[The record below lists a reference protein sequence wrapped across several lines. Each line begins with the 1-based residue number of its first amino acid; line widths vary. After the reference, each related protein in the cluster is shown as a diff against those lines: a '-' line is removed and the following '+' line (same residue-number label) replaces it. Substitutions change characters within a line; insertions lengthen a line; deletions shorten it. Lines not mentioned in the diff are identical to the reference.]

1 MFEDSLISGSASN
14 FNLSINPNTNNLT
27 NPLETSDLITLKPLD
42 KGISTVGNSPI
53 AIENYT
59 FNNSDRDNLFST
71 QKFFS
76 QTPQSVDNLTGQNL
90 KTTLVDPGNSLDSA
104 RNLDSLTNTTQ
115 IVSDSVDSDDLNDYY
130 RFNLSSTSDFKLN
143 LNELNANADVQLLDR
158 NGKSIQTAKKT
169 GTQAESIN
177 RRLNAGDY
185 SVRVY
190 VNGSSSTDYTLNL
203 SSTIVDN
210 SGNSLNQARDFGT
223 VNGSKSASDYV
234 GSSDTN
240 DYYRFSVNDISSL
253 SLKLNNLGANA
264 DIQLLDRDGNLLQ
277 ESSNTGNTAESL
289 NRTLDAGTYYVRV
302 LPNAEVNTNYS
313 FNLNAKIVDNAGN
326 TLKNARNIGTLS
338 GTKTFSDAVSSAD
351 INDYYR
357 FTLNNTHNFNLNL
370 SGLSANAD
378 VQLLD
383 TNGNVIQSSSN
394 TGSSNETLSTTLNSG
409 TYYVRI
415 YHNDTVR
422 ADYTLNLTANPIDL
436 AGNNLSEAR
445 NLGTLTETQTV
456 QDFVGS
462 VDTNDYYRLTLNNSS
477 NLSLTLNGMSANA
490 DVQLLDIN
498 GNVIQSST
506 KTGTTT
512 DSLSANLNGGNYF
525 VRVYA
530 NGSANTY
537 YTLGLTATSQVQTD
551 GAGNN
556 LSNAR
561 LVGTLDGTQ
570 TFKDA
575 VSTTDTDDYY
585 RFTLN
590 KNSDFS
596 LTLNGLSADAD
607 VQLLNSSG
615 TVVKTSQNGGTTSES
630 IAMNLDAGDYF
641 VRVYPFSSGNTNYNL
656 SLSATPV
663 IAPTPDSIT
672 ADWYG
677 QNLKDVEIRNLTQNL
692 ASDGLSRND
701 AIAILRNA
709 KDGNVISA
717 DELTDLRTIVANA
730 SGLNMQNPVRV
741 LTNKVVN
748 GNVANQKYQGQNL
761 GNLFAGSSDTQMENL
776 INKWFLGSD
785 RPTTSYTYQAVSG
798 SLFQNGISADDIKQ
812 GQVGDCYYL
821 ATLSSIALE
830 KPSYIQDM
838 FIDNGDNTFT
848 VRFFNSGVADYL
860 TVDRFLPTSG
870 GNLVYAS
877 QGRSA
882 TNTGN
887 ELWVALAEKAYAQL
901 AESGWSRGSGASNS
915 YSAIEGGWMD
925 DVMEQVT
932 GLGTSGSSIASM
944 TKQQLIDLANS
955 NKLLAAGFV
964 DGGGFGIVDAHAY
977 TITGYDSAKD
987 KFCLRNP
994 WGFNNNV
1001 SSADISGANVY
1012 LTWEQLMSLKAQV
1025 QWTTV

>member
-1 MFEDSLISGSASN
+1 MFDNSLITGSESN
-14 FNLSINPNTNNLT
+14 FNPSLDSNINNLNNT
-27 NPLETSDLITLKPLD
+27 LEASDLITPKPLD
-42 KGISTVGNSPI
+42 NGIYTVGNTPI

-59 FNNSDRDNLFST
+59 FSSGDRENLFST
-71 QKFFS
+71 Q
-76 QTPQSVDNLTGQNL
+76 TLQSVDNLTGQNL

-104 RNLDSLTNTTQ
+104 RNLDSLTNTSQ
-115 IVSDSVDSDDLNDYY
+115 VVSDSINSNDLDDYY
-130 RFNLSSTSDFKLN
+130 RFNLSSTSDLKLN
-143 LNELNANADVQLLDR
+143 LNGLNANADLQLLDR
-158 NGKSIQTAKKT
+158 NGKQIQTVKKT

-177 RRLNAGDY
+177 RKLNAGDY
-185 SVRVY
+185 YVRVY
-190 VNGSSSTDYTLNL
+190 GDSNSTDYTLNL

-210 SGNSLNQARDFGT
+210 SGNSLNNARDFGT
-223 VNGSKSASDYV
+223 VNGSKNASDYV
-234 GSSDTN
+234 GGSDTN

-253 SLKLNNLGANA
+253 NLKLNNLGANA
-264 DIQLLDRDGNLLQ
+264 DIQLLDRNGTLIQ
-277 ESSNTGNTAESL
+277 ESTSTGTTAESL
-289 NRTLDAGTYYVRV
+289 NRTLEAGTYYVRV

-313 FNLNAKIVDNAGN
+313 LNLNAKIIDNAGN

-338 GTKTFSDAVSSAD
+338 GTKSFSDGVSSAD
-351 INDYYR
+351 VDDYYR
-357 FTLNNTHNFNLNL
+357 FTLNNTNNFSLNL

-378 VQLLD
+378 IQLLD

-394 TGSSNETLSTTLNSG
+394 TSSSNETLSTTLNSG
-409 TYYVRI
+409 TYYVRV
-415 YHNDTVR
+415 YHKDTVR
-422 ADYTLNLTANPIDL
+422 TDYTLNLTANPVDL
-436 AGNNLSEAR
+436 AGNSLSEAR
-445 NLGTLTETQTV
+445 NLGTLTGTQTV

-490 DVQLLDIN
+490 DVQLLDTN
-498 GNVIQSST
+498 GNVIQSSL

-525 VRVYA
+525 VRVYP
-530 NGSANTY
+530 NGSANTN
-537 YTLGLTATSQVQTD
+537 YTLGLSATSQVQTD
-551 GAGNN
+551 GAGNT

-575 VSTTDTDDYY
+575 ISTTDTNDYY

-596 LTLNGLSADAD
+596 LTVNGLSGDAD

-630 IAMNLDAGDYF
+630 IAMNLNAGDYF
-641 VRVYPFSSGNTNYNL
+641 VRVYPFSSANTNYNL
-656 SLSATPV
+656 SLNATPV
-663 IAPTPDSIT
+663 ITPTPEAIT
-672 ADWYG
+672 ETWYS
-677 QNLKDVEIRNLTQNL
+677 QNLKDVEIRNLTQSL
-692 ASDGLSRND
+692 ASDGQLSRND
-701 AIAILRNA
+701 AIAILRDA
-709 KDGNVISA
+709 KDGAVINA

-730 SGLNMQNPVRV
+730 TGLNLQNHVRV
-741 LTNKVVN
+741 LANKVVN
-748 GNVANQKYQGQNL
+748 GNVANQKYQGQTL
-761 GNLFAGSSDTQMENL
+761 GNLYAGSSDTQMENL

-798 SLFQNGISADDIKQ
+798 SLYQNGVSVDDIKQ

-860 TVDRFLPTSG
+860 TVDRFLPTSN

-901 AESGWSRGSGASNS
+901 AESGWSRGSGATNS

-925 DVMEQVT
+925 TVMEQVT
-932 GLGTSGSSIASM
+932 GLGTSGNSITGM

-955 NKLLAAGFV
+955 NKLLTAGFIN
-964 DGGGFGIVDAHAY
+964 GAGYGIVDSHAY
-977 TITGYDSAKD
+977 TITSYDSAKG

-994 WGFNNNV
+994 WGFNNSV
-1001 SSADISGANVY
+1001 SGADISGANVY

>member
-1 MFEDSLISGSASN
+1 MFDNTLTTGSESN
-14 FNLSINPNTNNLT
+14 FNSSFDSNINNL
-27 NPLETSDLITLKPLD
+27 NNILEASDLITPKSLAN
-42 KGISTVGNSPI
+42 GIYTVGNTPI

-59 FNNSDRDNLFST
+59 FNSGDRENVFST
-71 QKFFS
+71 Q
-76 QTPQSVDNLTGQNL
+76 TLQSVDNLTGQDL

-104 RNLDSLTNTTQ
+104 RNLDSLTNTSQ
-115 IVSDSVDSDDLNDYY
+115 VVSDSINSNDLNDYY
-130 RFNLSSTSDFKLN
+130 RFNLSSTSDLKLN
-143 LNELNANADVQLLDR
+143 LNGLNSNADLQLLDR
-158 NGKSIQTAKKT
+158 NGKQIQTAKKT

-177 RRLNAGDY
+177 RKLNAGDY
-185 SVRVY
+185 YVRVY
-190 VNGSSSTDYTLNL
+190 ADSNSTDYTLNL

-210 SGNSLNQARDFGT
+210 SGNNLSNARDFGT
-223 VNGSKSASDYV
+223 VNGSKNASDYV
-234 GSSDTN
+234 GSSDPN

-253 SLKLNNLGANA
+253 NLRLNNLGANA
-264 DIQLLDRDGNLLQ
+264 DIQLLDRNGTLIQ
-277 ESSNTGNTAESL
+277 ESTSTGITAESL
-289 NRTLDAGTYYVRV
+289 NRTLEAGTYYVRV

-313 FNLNAKIVDNAGN
+313 LNLKAKIVDNAGN
-326 TLKNARNIGTLS
+326 TLNNARNIGTLS
-338 GTKTFSDAVSSAD
+338 GTKSFSDGVSSAD
-351 INDYYR
+351 VDDYYR
-357 FTLNNTHNFNLNL
+357 FTLNNTNNFSLNL

-378 VQLLD
+378 IQLLD
-383 TNGNVIQSSSN
+383 TNGNVIQRSSN
-394 TGSSNETLSTTLNSG
+394 ISNSNDTLSTTLNSG
-409 TYYVRI
+409 TYYVRV

-422 ADYTLNLTANPIDL
+422 TDYTLNLTANPIDL
-436 AGNNLSEAR
+436 AGNSLSEAR
-445 NLGTLTETQTV
+445 NLGTLTGTQTV

-462 VDTNDYYRLTLNNSS
+462 VDTNDYYRLTLDNSS

-490 DVQLLDIN
+490 DVQLLDSN
-498 GNVIQSST
+498 GNVMQSSL

-512 DSLSANLNGGNYF
+512 DSLSANLNGGNYY
-525 VRVYA
+525 VRVYP
-530 NGSANTY
+530 NGSANTN
-537 YTLGLTATSQVQTD
+537 YTLGLSATTQVQTD
-551 GAGNN
+551 GAGNT

-575 VSTTDTDDYY
+575 VSTTDTNDYY

-596 LTLNGLSADAD
+596 LTVNGLSGDAD

-630 IAMNLDAGDYF
+630 IAMNLNAGDYF
-641 VRVYPFSSGNTNYNL
+641 VRVYPFSSANTNYNL
-656 SLSATPV
+656 SLNATPV
-663 IAPTPDSIT
+663 ITPTPDAIT
-672 ADWYG
+672 ETWYG
-677 QNLKDVEIRNLTQNL
+677 QNLKDVEIRNLTQSL
-692 ASDGLSRND
+692 ASDGQLSRND
-701 AIAILRNA
+701 AIAILRDA
-709 KDGNVISA
+709 KDGAVINA

-730 SGLNMQNPVRV
+730 TGLNLQNHVRV

-748 GNVANQKYQGQNL
+748 GNVANQKYQGQTL
-761 GNLFAGSSDTQMENL
+761 GNLFAGSSDAQMENL

-798 SLFQNGISADDIKQ
+798 SLYQNGISADDIKQ

-860 TVDRFLPTSG
+860 TVDRFLPTSK

-925 DVMEQVT
+925 TVMEQVT
-932 GLGTSGSSIASM
+932 GLGTSGNSITGM

-964 DGGGFGIVDAHAY
+964 DGAGYGIVDAHAY

-994 WGFNNNV
+994 WGFNNSV
-1001 SSADISGANVY
+1001 SGADISGANVY